1 MKNRKKNR
9 KKSEEREEENSKI
22 PISAQVYSR

>member
-1 MKNRKKNR
+1 MKNSKKNR
-9 KKSEEREEENSKI
+9 KKKREREEENSKI